1 MSRLTNQL
9 TCMKYFL
16 FNPADQ
22 AVTGPFELDEI
33 AAKLQAGELPAD
45 TLATGDIGESL
56 GQVRSTLA
64 EDWMPVQSIPGLG
77 QERAQESVSLAATD
91 EIRFCPGC
99 AHPLPTP
106 LPPGET
112 GVCERCGRTLGFAPP
127 PPPLPPA
134 GVTLLPI
141 GESKSSRVLAGVGKA
156 LGKVFIFLLCLIAAL
171 FMFILLM
178 IIVFGS
184 KCRA

>member
-1 MSRLTNQL
+1 
-9 TCMKYFL
+9 MKYFL
-16 FNPADQ
+16 FNPANQ
-22 AVTGPFELDEI
+22 AITGPFELDEI

-56 GQVRSTLA
+56 RQVRSTPA
-64 EDWMPVQSIPGLG
+64 EDWMPVKSIPGFG
-77 QERAQESVSLAATD
+77 QGRSPESVSLAAAD
-91 EIRFCPGC
+91 EICFCPGC
-99 AHPLPTP
+99 AYPLPTP

-112 GVCERCGRTLGFAPP
+112 DVCEGCGRTLGFAPP

-156 LGKVFIFLLCLIAAL
+156 LGTVFIFLLCLIAGF
-171 FMFILLM
+171 FMLTLLM
-178 IIVFGS
+178 LIVFGS